1 MSLFGCDRPVLDAA
15 RDDEKLTFFQ
25 PDLPVTEIHPKPPF
39 HYQEKLILILMMM
52 PDEFSLE
59 FDQFDVLAIELAGD
73 PWVPMVVDLAELFL
87 DVYFLHLHP
96 FLIHAH
102 VV

>member
-1 MSLFGCDRPVLDAA
+1 
-15 RDDEKLTFFQ
+15 
-25 PDLPVTEIHPKPPF
+25 
-39 HYQEKLILILMMM
+39 
-52 PDEFSLE
+52 
-59 FDQFDVLAIELAGD
+59 
-73 PWVPMVVDLAELFL
+73 MVVDLAELFL